1 MEKEVKPKNDEL
13 IALRFK
19 EVRKKYFHGG
29 VMKEGKRR
37 NNTQDDFAEYL
48 GVTPQTIG
56 NYESGRTTIKKDHLI
71 KLSNDFGIRL
81 KYLLGEDDYETE
93 TERIEAQNAKDW
105 EEKIIRPMETEK
117 CVIDLW
123 NKLGFELVE
132 REFTN
137 KDFNVVEMHFDNS
150 VSKEDVIRNF
160 EEAIQH
166 ADMQRYECIKYNN
179 NVISLLS
186 KNLDSIIAD
195 IIGYARFKIER
206 EFRKKRNYHPFILDG
221 KSPNTK

>member
-1 MEKEVKPKNDEL
+1 MEKREKLKKEEL
-13 IALRFK
+13 IAFRFK
-19 EVRKKYFHGG
+19 KVRTNYFHGG

-56 NYESGRTTIKKDHLI
+56 NYESGRTTIKKDYLI

-93 TERIEAQNAKDW
+93 AEWIKAYNAKDW
-105 EEKIIRPMETEK
+105 EEKIIRPMELEN

-123 NKLGFELVE
+123 KKLGFELVE
-132 REFTN
+132 REFTG
-137 KDFNVVEMHFDNS
+137 KDFNVVEMHFYNT
-150 VSKEDVIRNF
+150 VPKEDVIRDF
-160 EEAIQH
+160 EEAIQY
-166 ADMQRYECIKYNN
+166 ADVQRYECIKYND
-179 NVISLLS
+179 NVINLLS

-206 EFRKKRNYHPFILDG
+206 EFRKGKNYRAFVLDG
-221 KSPNTK
+221 KAPDTN